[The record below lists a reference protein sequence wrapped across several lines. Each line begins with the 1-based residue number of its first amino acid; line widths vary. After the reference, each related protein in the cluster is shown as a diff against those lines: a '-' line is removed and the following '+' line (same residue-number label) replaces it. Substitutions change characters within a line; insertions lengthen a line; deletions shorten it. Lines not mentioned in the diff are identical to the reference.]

1 MHASTPIQKFHFA
14 AEALEA
20 CGGFAPA
27 VALSPQRIQINADT
41 PDDPPQ
47 YITRMLPAD
56 VSKCYVVQHPRESS
70 EDYGLRVMMS
80 EYVNHLLEAVT
91 RYTAHLGS
99 KPRMMQ
105 VSGQLQEF
113 ADDCDMRGTKL
124 VDFLLTLAHH
134 TKARG
139 SELVVLDMPPEGS
152 PRKLPIIRMIH
163 PETLVS
169 WVIDGVTGKF
179 THVETRG
186 SEIEY
191 VSGAAIETQYTW
203 RWDKSNWYKSNS
215 ESNTEG
221 QHGFE
226 ECPVIAITENG
237 GQFPVVGAF
246 YTIAGMSRDIWDLST
261 QAASILS
268 HATFPML
275 AINLPPGNP
284 PPKDAALVAGVSSVL
299 TYQEKPPAIIEPTGS
314 SVDTIQ
320 KVIEDKRKEISRI
333 GHDISSQNSGGV
345 ESAESRRLRFM
356 ALNSDLTNFSRQLAS
371 LEGKILDMVASKIG
385 VKNTAVIEWPDDFNL
400 SDTQAELNILSMMKA
415 AGMPAIAQAMQMRRV
430 VHAAGD
436 SDSEDAVAAMAAIDR
451 MIQSEAN
458 KNG

>member
-1 MHASTPIQKFHFA
+1 MHASTPIQKFAFA

-20 CGGFAPA
+20 GGGFAPS
-27 VALSPQRIQINADT
+27 VTLSPQRIQINADA

-47 YITRMLPAD
+47 YIIRMLPTG
-56 VSKCYVVQHPRESS
+56 VSRCYVVQHPRESS

-80 EYVNHLLEAVT
+80 EYVNHLLECVT
-91 RYTAHLGS
+91 RYTAHLSS

-134 TKARG
+134 LKARG

-152 PRKLPIIRMIH
+152 QRKAPIIRMIH

-179 THVETRG
+179 THLEVSG
-186 SEIEY
+186 CEIEY
-191 VSGAAIETQYTW
+191 VGGAAIETQYTW
-203 RWDKSNWYKSNS
+203 RWDAENWYKSDS
-215 ESNTEG
+215 KSTTQG
-221 QHGFE
+221 PHGFKE
-226 ECPVIAITENG
+226 LPVFAITETG
-237 GQFPVVGAF
+237 AQFPVVGSF
-246 YTIAGMSRDIWDLST
+246 YTIAGISRDIWDLST
-261 QAASILS
+261 QAAAILS

-275 AINLPPGNP
+275 AMNIPVGSTA
-284 PPKDAALVAGVSSVL
+284 PKNAALVAGVSSVL
-299 TYQEKPPAIIEPTGS
+299 VYQDKPPAIVEPSGS

-320 KVIEDKRKEISRI
+320 KVIENKRSEISRI

-356 ALNSDLTNFSRQLAS
+356 ALNSDLANISRQLAG
-371 LEGKILDMVASKIG
+371 LEKKILDLVADKIG
-385 VKNTAVIEWPDDFNL
+385 VTNNAKIEWPDDFNL
-400 SDTQAELNILSMMKA
+400 SDAQAELNILSMMRA
-415 AGMPAIAQAMQMRRV
+415 AGMPAIVQAMQMRRV

-436 SDSEDAVAAMAAIDR
+436 SDSEDSLAAMAAIDR
-451 MIQSEAN
+451 MIQSEAA